1 MKNGLKI
8 VKLGVNMSKEE
19 FREALYGKV
28 EHLPAEYAI
37 KHIISDLIDEIYD
50 LKHEQQRLKDL
61 MIKCSQD
68 FCKHGSNIAAE
79 MAISRFHSYLKG
91 N

>member
-1 MKNGLKI
+1 MN
-8 VKLGVNMSKEE
+8 KEK
-19 FREALYGKV
+19 FREALYSKV
-28 EHLPAEYAI
+28 DGLPAEYAI
-37 KHIISDLIDEIYD
+37 KYVISDLIDEIYN
-50 LKHEQQRLKDL
+50 LKTEQQRLKDL
-61 MIKCSQD
+61 MIRCSQD